1 MLVNWMR
8 IIHDLVFIRLDL
20 RSTSLV
26 ILVATPMTNLTI
38 IFVVMRI
45 SVIV

>member
-26 ILVATPMTNLTI
+26 ILVATPVTNLTI

>member
-1 MLVNWMR
+1 MLINWMR
-8 IIHDLVFIRLDL
+8 IIHDLVLIRLDL
-20 RSTSLV
+20 RLTSLV
-26 ILVATPMTNLTI
+26 ILVATPVTNLTI